1 MNANANVCSI
11 TLNSRK
17 DIELRGSKVFEVKRK
32 REGSEIESV
41 KIYEIEAII
50 KWLSNHK
57 EYPHRVIPSQD
68 EIKTLQ
74 EYDDTFVYNRGRTQ
88 NQDNESVNHIYFNL
102 ITPHVVNQFNSINV
116 NITTRNERNN
126 RSLKD
131 EIQKI
136 FSIYFDVNNFKN
148 NKVFLYGYS
157 FISFSEK
164 RGFLRLTQSLYDKI
178 KIIKLKRIY
187 IDLHEEICCE
197 FSVETNKRTQNK
209 LTCSFNSNDI
219 LGINDNDIRN
229 NENITFIYRCANPS
243 LPELDEPEN
252 EKLIYLNEE
261 GEIVFDK
268 RDELNI
274 KGFTELIR
282 SQQQINEGLY
292 GFLGGSRITHSYK
305 SKNYKIRIGKQG
317 GKYIIVNKKKI
328 YIKNNNVLIT

>member
-1 MNANANVCSI
+1 MNANVCSI

-17 DIELRGSKVFEVKRK
+17 DIELRGSKVFQVVRK
-32 REGSEIESV
+32 REGSELESIR
-41 KIYEIEAII
+41 IYEIDALIE
-50 KWLSNHK
+50 WLSNHEK
-57 EYPHRVIPSQD
+57 YPHMVIPSQE
-68 EIKTLQ
+68 EIKALQ
-74 EYDDTFVYNRGRTQ
+74 EYDATFIYNRGRNQ
-88 NQDNESVNHIYFNL
+88 NQDNESVNHVYFNL
-102 ITPHVVNQFNSINV
+102 ITPQYRVVNQFNSINV
-116 NITTRNERNN
+116 TTRNN
-126 RSLKD
+126 RSLKN
-131 EIQKI
+131 EIQRI
-136 FSIYFDVNNFKN
+136 FSIYFDANNFKN
-148 NKVFLYGYS
+148 NRVFLYGYS

-197 FSVETNKRTQNK
+197 FSVETNKGTQNK

-268 RDELNI
+268 REELNI
-274 KGFTELIR
+274 RGFTELIR
-282 SQQQINEGLY
+282 SQQQISEGLY

-305 SKNYKIRIGKQG
+305 GKNYKIRIGKQG

-328 YIKNNNVLIT
+328 YIKI